1 MGALWK
7 IERARETHTCAT
19 ESVDHINFECAHTYT
34 HIDSFMYARCMITI
48 ALHSDGQ
55 GSWLSAHANV
65 LRGREWNLKTW
76 NARMWRKRPEDGRR
90 QEEMEIEIADPALSP
105 SLCIARSASWISRE
119 KFSRKT
125 HLCLSNKRGKNF
137 KLDKNTSPLSQR
149 RKSFFRKIRYSI
161 RVL

>member
-1 MGALWK
+1 MGALGK

-19 ESVDHINFECAHTYT
+19 ESVDHINFECAHTCT

-65 LRGREWNLKTW
+65 LRGREWNLKRETRECEG
-76 NARMWRKRPEDGRR
+76 NLPEDGRR

-119 KFSRKT
+119 KFSLKT
-125 HLCLSNKRGKNF
+125 HLCLSNKRSKNF
-137 KLDKNTSPLSQR
+137 KLDKDTFENHSSGRFGCL
-149 RKSFFRKIRYSI
+149 
-161 RVL
+161 V